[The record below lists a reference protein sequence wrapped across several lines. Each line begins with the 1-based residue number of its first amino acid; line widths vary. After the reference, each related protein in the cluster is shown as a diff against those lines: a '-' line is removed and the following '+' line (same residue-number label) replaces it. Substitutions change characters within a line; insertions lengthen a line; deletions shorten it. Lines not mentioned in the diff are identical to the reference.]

1 MLALYDTEKNA
12 VGGGDINNV
21 FSSYVVQG
29 LQGNPSGIQK
39 GSLQE
44 TVIQAV
50 NIYLPGF
57 ANGGTVIQ
65 RTINLKDPIAV
76 VGDEYLDKAHALEMR

>member
-1 MLALYDTEKNA
+1 M
-12 VGGGDINNV
+12 GGGDINNV

-29 LQGNPSGIQK
+29 LQGNPSGIQR

-76 VGDEYLDKAHALEMR
+76 VGDEYPDQAHALEIH